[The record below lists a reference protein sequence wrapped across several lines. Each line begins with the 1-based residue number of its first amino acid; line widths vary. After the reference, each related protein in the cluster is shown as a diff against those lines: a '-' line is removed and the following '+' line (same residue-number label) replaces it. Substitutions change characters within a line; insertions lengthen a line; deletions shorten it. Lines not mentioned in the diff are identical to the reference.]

1 MTKEEKKRYVIK
13 NTLSPKEMEE
23 AEIGFMKEDKPFLS
37 IAEALKQANKKDLV
51 KSA

>member
-13 NTLSPKEMEE
+13 NTLTPEEMEE
-23 AEIGFMKEDKPFLS
+23 TEIRFMKEDKPLLS
-37 IAEALKQANKKDLV
+37 IAEALKQADKKDLA